1 MMNNPMMQIMSAVR
15 GGQNPMQVMQ
25 RMAMN
30 DPRAAQAMQII
41 RGKSSQ
47 ELQQIAQNMAKERNI
62 NIAELQQMF
71 GLR

>member
-1 MMNNPMMQIMSAVR
+1 MMNNPMMQIMAAMRS
-15 GGQNPMQVMQ
+15 GQNPFQMMQ

-41 RGKSSQ
+41 RGKSPQ

-62 NIAELQQMF
+62 NLDELQRSIGMK
-71 GLR
+71 